1 MGARGRCWYN
11 NGSGSS
17 WSPVAGRKSTL
28 GCFIGRH
35 NCQLKTDAQLESC
48 EVSFIWAKMRTAAR
62 AASQTALRD
71 CSKAPVG
78 KVNI

>member
-1 MGARGRCWYN
+1 MDSEDGDDSLCR
-11 NGSGSS
+11 
-17 WSPVAGRKSTL
+17 
-28 GCFIGRH
+28 
-35 NCQLKTDAQLESC
+35 LKTDAQLESC

-71 CSKAPVG
+71 CSKAAVG